1 MVHRGCIPN
10 KNKKTTVLP
19 VVCFAAKC
27 PRKGSHVA
35 TNRLA
40 NSRLHGPAH
49 GNPNIP
55 PHLAIIPQMGG
66 RAYLPDVNLNSA

>member
-1 MVHRGCIPN
+1 MVYRGYITN
-10 KNKKTTVLP
+10 ENKKTTVLP
-19 VVCFAAKC
+19 VVHFVEKC

-40 NSRLHGPAH
+40 NSRLHGLAH
-49 GNPNIP
+49 GNANITP
-55 PHLAIIPQMGG
+55 QLAIIPQMGG

>member
-1 MVHRGCIPN
+1 MVHRGYIPN
-10 KNKKTTVLP
+10 ENEKTTVLP
-19 VVCFAAKC
+19 VVHFVEKC

-49 GNPNIP
+49 GNANIT

>member
-10 KNKKTTVLP
+10 ENEKPTVLP

-27 PRKGSHVA
+27 PRKGSHRA

-40 NSRLHGPAH
+40 NRRLHGPAH
-49 GNPNIP
+49 GNANIP

-66 RAYLPDVNLNSA
+66 RAYLPDVNLNTA